1 MCSRPP
7 GRGHYPSVVRPA
19 AFTVAPLPARGQGV
33 RLFVEE
39 ETGRG
44 RGAEP
49 RAGPSRREARDIK
62 GGGGNTKKTPSVKHR
77 KERGA
82 GGPSGNKTRD
92 VSPGG
97 GSDRGGGV
105 GLPAP

>member
-1 MCSRPP
+1 MC
-7 GRGHYPSVVRPA
+7 G
-19 AFTVAPLPARGQGV
+19 
-33 RLFVEE
+33 VEE

-62 GGGGNTKKTPSVKHR
+62 GGGNTKKTPSVKHR

-97 GSDRGGGV
+97 G
-105 GLPAP
+105 L